1 MAHHTKSW
9 TKKALAVALCATL
22 CCSLVGL
29 NGCASIERKGSSG
42 SFGQLKELFSSK
54 VVRNIKI
61 DEPVAT
67 EATKAEPTTTVL
79 VYMNGSNLESED
91 GEATIDLN
99 EMVAAG
105 TSDKVNVLVQTMGTK
120 KWDKTFGISGKRTQR
135 YKVSGKGLALVDDSL
150 GQLDTTKA
158 STLQDFISW
167 GAANYPADRY
177 ILLFWNHGGG
187 PVYGFGYD

>member
-99 EMVAAG
+99 
-105 TSDKVNVLVQTMGTK
+105 
-120 KWDKTFGISGKRTQR
+120 
-135 YKVSGKGLALVDDSL
+135 
-150 GQLDTTKA
+150 
-158 STLQDFISW
+158 
-167 GAANYPADRY
+167 
-177 ILLFWNHGGG
+177 
-187 PVYGFGYD
+187 